1 MKDDAKLKI
10 EEKNIGRP
18 LGGKTTRYTLKSVFR
33 DVACLMLL
41 NVWNEVKVNTLHA
54 SKVVTTHLK
63 TPMIKHTMYGQ
74 KI

>member
-33 DVACLMLL
+33 DIDFFLIAF
-41 NVWNEVKVNTLHA
+41 
-54 SKVVTTHLK
+54 SKFNRENRAL
-63 TPMIKHTMYGQ
+63 I
-74 KI
+74 